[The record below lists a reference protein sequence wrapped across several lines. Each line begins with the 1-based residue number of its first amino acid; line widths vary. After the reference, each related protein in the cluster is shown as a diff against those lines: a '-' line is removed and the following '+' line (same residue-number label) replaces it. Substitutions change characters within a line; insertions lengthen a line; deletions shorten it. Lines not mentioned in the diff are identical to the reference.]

1 MNTWLRGQLQIEVE
15 EPLLRIGKGKTFFE
29 NSIVRSLLLMQTISF
44 VALVGLFSFFLRPSK
59 SLTVLH
65 YNVYFGVDLLGAWWQ
80 TLILPGVSFVFVLV
94 NLVLAYRFYTTQHE
108 RIAAYLLLLGSV
120 MLLFS
125 VALGC
130 LSVVYINY

>member
-44 VALVGLFSFFLRPSK
+44 VALAGLFSFFLRPSK

-80 TLILPGVSFVFVLV
+80 TLIFGKKAATAARRIQTFP
-94 NLVLAYRFYTTQHE
+94 E
-108 RIAAYLLLLGSV
+108 RMRCGTLY
-120 MLLFS
+120 FR
-125 VALGC
+125 
-130 LSVVYINY
+130 